1 MQIDPNISASYI
13 KEVAVPASPAQRF
26 SRSEALAAFHDA
38 EALNQSLQEQDEVRD
53 AKVEKALNL
62 IGQVQ
67 WPPAE
72 TIRRIANL
80 LAMKINHSND

>member
-13 KEVAVPASPAQRF
+13 QEVASAATPAQRL
-26 SRSEALAAFHDA
+26 SRNEALTVFHDA
-38 EALNQSLQEQDEVRD
+38 EALNEALQEQKEVRE

-80 LAMKINHSND
+80 LAMKITRSND

>member
-13 KEVAVPASPAQRF
+13 KEAAPAASPAQRP
-26 SRSEALAAFHDA
+26 SKTEAVAAFHDA
-38 EALNQSLQEQDEVRD
+38 EALNNALKEQDEVRN

-80 LAMKINHSND
+80 LAMKINPSND